1 MIFGQDLCLPF
12 DIPAPICF
20 NASNAYSSFKLEMDL
35 PLPFEELNMAKRKP
49 FFKVGV
55 SKYRRQRKP
64 AARVQARLPR
74 VKLEFPQAPPNN
86 RNSRP
91 GPRRKANVLVQV
103 DCSQT
108 SALQSVRYIEN
119 KRVVFAMWSGSSQWS
134 HHSASDPTP
143 HTPQCHRF
151 VLPTISQVH
160 VLWGE
165 QSAHGARGRSRP
177 QPRPRHRANH
187 ARNQDNVQK
196 ALQKS

>member
-12 DIPAPICF
+12 EIPAPICF

-35 PLPFEELNMAKRKP
+35 PLPFEELNMTKRKP
-49 FFKVGV
+49 VFKVGV
-55 SKYRRQRKP
+55 SKYHRQRKP

-74 VKLEFPQAPPNN
+74 VKFESPQAPPNN
-86 RNSRP
+86 RNPRP
-91 GPRRKANVLVQV
+91 GLRRKANVLVQV

-119 KRVVFAMWSGSSQWS
+119 KRVVFAMWSGPSQWS
-134 HHSASDPTP
+134 RHSASNSTP
-143 HTPQCHRF
+143 HTSHCHRF
-151 VLPTISQVH
+151 VSPTVSQVH

-165 QSAHGARGRSRP
+165 QRAHGAVGRSRA

-187 ARNQDNVQK
+187 ARNQGILQK